1 MIFKHFQQNNKTLSA
16 ILIAA
21 ILLFSP
27 LAKSSHLAEHD
38 FSIEDVHC
46 HICLSSVMD
55 DDDFITGYEISV
67 KGYDVAQVFVQHYL
81 SFSSLNITYYSL
93 RAPPNLL

>member
-1 MIFKHFQQNNKTLSA
+1 MIFKRLQQNNKMLSA

-46 HICLSSVMD
+46 HICLSNVMD
-55 DDDFITGYEISV
+55 DDDFIAGDEQTLQPY
-67 KGYDVAQVFVQHYL
+67 YVALIHVQQYL
-81 SFSSLNITYYSL
+81 SLSRLNITFYSS
-93 RAPPNLL
+93 RAPPNFL

>member
-1 MIFKHFQQNNKTLSA
+1 MIFKRYPKNNKMLSA
-16 ILIAA
+16 IFIAA

-55 DDDFITGYEISV
+55 DDDFIAGAEQTLEPY
-67 KGYDVAQVFVQHYL
+67 YVALSYVQHYL
-81 SFSSLNITYYSL
+81 SLPRLNITFYSS
-93 RAPPNLL
+93 RAPPNFL